1 MDTYDALAQFL
12 STRPDTLSLYE
23 QDWLA
28 RLPPLPSSVKTLSVR
43 SCRNLFDVG
52 VSLSDQIEIINFY
65 GASSLTRLPKRL
77 PANLKRLMLNHCT
90 QLTKLPQLPE
100 GLQRLDLDDAS
111 ALVEIDGLPE
121 GLEELSANR
130 CGSLKKIGRLPSSL
144 TSLCIRDCKQLEELP
159 ELPPNLKT
167 LFITNS
173 GLKSLPELPAS
184 VSLLDINGVEHLLA
198 GKQRPQGLQSMI
210 AFGGWLHRG

>member
-12 STRPDTLSLYE
+12 STQPDTLSLYE
-23 QDWLA
+23 QGWLT

-43 SCRNLFDVG
+43 SCQNLFDVG

-65 GASSLTRLPKRL
+65 GSSSLTRLPKRL
-77 PANLKRLMLNHCT
+77 PANLKRMMLNRCT
-90 QLTKLPQLPE
+90 QLTRLPE
-100 GLQRLDLDDAS
+100 LPAGLQRLELDDSGIA
-111 ALVEIDGLPE
+111 EIDGLPE

-130 CGSLKKIGRLPSSL
+130 CGSLKKIGALPASL
-144 TSLCIRDCKQLEELP
+144 TSLCIRDCKELEELP
-159 ELPPNLKT
+159 ELPPKLKT

-184 VSLLDINGVEHLLA
+184 VNLLDINGVEHLLA